1 MKLQFTNFTLGTVTL
16 KIPDNFFASKVAL
29 RSPEP
34 PLIVTDLLTIMTV
47 PFPVNVF
54 PFRLMV
60 SPDFALLIE
69 LWMLLN
75 VFPLGLILDFREL
88 SSELIELKL
97 GLESPFKLDNS
108 FIDPTQ
114 SSSSLLFTILSL
126 ISSFKFVKEDSD
138 CESIATELK
147 LKSSKSVALT
157 VENVKNTQRIIQIK
171 HIIFNFNVHNTS

>member
-1 MKLQFTNFTLGTVTL
+1 
-16 KIPDNFFASKVAL
+16 
-29 RSPEP
+29 
-34 PLIVTDLLTIMTV
+34 
-47 PFPVNVF
+47 
-54 PFRLMV
+54 
-60 SPDFALLIE
+60 
-69 LWMLLN
+69 MLLN

-88 SSELIELKL
+88 SSELIELKF
-97 GLESPFKLDNS
+97 GLESSFKLDNS

-157 VENVKNTQRIIQIK
+157 VENVKNTQSTASIILILFACFLKKVLTTVVCLYKVLINRFANPKNK
-171 HIIFNFNVHNTS
+171 HS